1 MSSSY
6 EERLSMS
13 IGAVKDIIRKIRT
26 ILEGVAKHTNIHF
39 PKNIKDLIFKRFI
52 NLWYVS
58 IENLVQNAYKL
69 SFQSPCHFKLLH
81 QITLLVFPKNLA
93 Q

>member
-52 NLWYVS
+52 NL
-58 IENLVQNAYKL
+58 
-69 SFQSPCHFKLLH
+69 
-81 QITLLVFPKNLA
+81 
-93 Q
+93 